1 MQGIK
6 KNYLI
11 DSTISAI
18 GLNLSLVTKDIDNN
32 K

>member
-6 KNYLI
+6 KKYLI